1 MNRSE
6 SFAAVKPSQPND
18 LESGSAVVDSQEKIL
33 KQFSPEEQR
42 TIRER
47 MRVLSLIPNH
57 IGKDFDM
64 EVELNAPGEGWH
76 WNFVINHVRVDP
88 KDLLEK
94 PLDWCRQTM
103 AHEGGHRRVSR
114 TDFIP
119 KNVWEQPGF
128 SSMMNAIEDPRME
141 NFVSEAYPPYRKLQ
155 KVAYEHDLETEK
167 RMKEKADEKLGR
179 QPRFAQAGFEY
190 IKQWFKQSQGKPFEL
205 SADLPD
211 DVRAVVEQTLKAA
224 EDSWLRYPT
233 RDEADESEETVRAYA
248 QKSYEINRDRV
259 WPLFKQLV
267 EQDIK
272 DQEIPEF
279 LKDLMKEKGEGK
291 PEEGRGEG
299 RGDGL
304 SPQDIQ
310 DIKDAVKAALGEKG
324 EGKPVPPGA
333 LSEELKQ
340 KIQVAFDALPEDKKR
355 EIMEAARAAIKELA
369 DEFAAQFEGEY
380 IKAGEPAVEP
390 EPGTSETEGKAWSEA
405 ERAADDVRREMRRR
419 MEESL
424 ERGEG
429 DPYREAL
436 AEMASY
442 IDALTGDL
450 RDVFVKRR
458 MTKTEAGYRSGRRW
472 NIRTRIKERI
482 ADIPLIKTQ
491 SREQPESS
499 GEETDYAVLLQI
511 DLSGSMSRGNKIEE
525 AFKAIVLLS
534 ETLNNLNIHFEIDGF
549 QDLLL
554 EFKRFEEQL
563 DESMRLKLNQLLLE
577 VENKNPSGHN
587 NAGDNDDGTCL
598 REASQ
603 HLASQTARE
612 KILIVLSDGQPAMDS
627 GRKGQAQ
634 LAREL
639 KEVIREIRENTD
651 QKLIGVGIN
660 SSAVSNYY
668 ENNLPNVNAKELAL
682 TLGEILRSVIE
693 RN

>member
-1 MNRSE
+1 MAIE
-6 SFAAVKPSQPND
+6 
-18 LESGSAVVDSQEKIL
+18 GQEQIL
-33 KQFSPEEQR
+33 AQFSPEER
-42 TIRER
+42 KLIRER
-47 MRVLSLIPNH
+47 MRVLSVIPNH
-57 IGKDFDM
+57 IGKDFEM
-64 EVELNAPGEGWH
+64 AVELNTPGEGWH
-76 WNFVINHVRVDP
+76 WNFAINHVRVDP

-94 PLDWCRQTM
+94 PLDWCRHTM

-119 KNVWEQPGF
+119 KDVWVQPGF

-155 KVAYEHDLETEK
+155 KTAYEHDLESEK
-167 RMKEKADEKLGR
+167 RMKETASEKLGR
-179 QPRFAQAGFEY
+179 QPRFMQAGFEY
-190 IKQWFKQSQGKPFEL
+190 IKQWFKQSQGQPFEL

-211 DVRAVVEQTLKAA
+211 DVRAVVEKTLKAA

-233 RDEADESEETVRAYA
+233 REEADKSEKVIKAYA
-248 QKSYEINRDRV
+248 EKSYEINRDRV
-259 WPLFKQLV
+259 WPDFKKLV

-279 LKDLMKEKGEGK
+279 LKDLMKGEGK
-291 PEEGRGEG
+291 PEAGQEE
-299 RGDGL
+299 GL
-304 SPQDIQ
+304 SSQDIQ
-310 DIKDAVKAALGEKG
+310 DIKDAVKATLGENG
-324 EGKPVPPGA
+324 EDKPVPPGA

-355 EIMEAARAAIKELA
+355 EIMEAAQAAIKEMA
-369 DEFAAQFEGEY
+369 DEFAEQFEGEY
-380 IKAGEPAVEP
+380 TKEGEPSGEPIRGKP
-390 EPGTSETEGKAWSEA
+390 EPKDVTWSEEERKA
-405 ERAADDVRREMRRR
+405 EDTRQEMRLR
-419 MEESL
+419 MEESF
-424 ERGEG
+424 ERGEV
-429 DPYREAL
+429 DAYREAL
-436 AEMASY
+436 TEMASY

-450 RDVFVKRR
+450 RDVFVKRK
-458 MTKTEAGYRSGRRW
+458 MTTTEAGYRSGRRW

-534 ETLNNLNIHFEIDGF
+534 ETLNNLNVSFEIDGF

-554 EFKRFEEQL
+554 EFKRFEENL
-563 DESMRLKLNQLLLE
+563 DDSMRTKLNQLLLE
-577 VENKNPSGHN
+577 VNNKNPHGHN
-587 NAGDNDDGTCL
+587 NSGDNDDGACL
-598 REASQ
+598 RDASQ
-603 HLASQTARE
+603 HLANQTARE

-627 GRKGQAQ
+627 GRKSQGQ
-634 LAREL
+634 LDREL

-660 SSAVSNYY
+660 SGAVSRYY
-668 ENNLPNVNAKELAL
+668 ENNIPNVDAKELAE
-682 TLGEILRSVIE
+682 TLGELLRSLIE
-693 RN
+693 RG

>member
-1 MNRSE
+1 MSRPE
-6 SFAAVKPSQPND
+6 SFAALKPSKPND
-18 LESGSAVVDSQEKIL
+18 LEGNPAAVVGEEEIL
-33 KQFSPEEQR
+33 SQFSPEEQKL
-42 TIRER
+42 IRER
-47 MRVLSLIPNH
+47 MRLLSLIPNH
-57 IGKDFDM
+57 IGKDFEM
-64 EVELNAPGEGWH
+64 KVELNAPGEGWH
-76 WNFVINHVRVDP
+76 WNFAINHVRVDP

-119 KNVWEQPGF
+119 KDVWGQPGF

-155 KVAYEHDLETEK
+155 KTAYEHDLESEK
-167 RMKEKADEKLGR
+167 RMKEKAGDQLGR
-179 QPRFAQAGFEY
+179 QPRFMQAGFEY
-190 IKQWFKQSQGKPFEL
+190 IKQWFKQTQGKPFEL

-211 DVRAVVEQTLKAA
+211 DVRAVVEKTLKAA

-233 RDEADESEETVRAYA
+233 RDEADKSEEVIKAYA
-248 QKSYEINRDRV
+248 EKSYEINRDRV
-259 WPLFKQLV
+259 WPDFKNLV

-279 LKDLMKEKGEGK
+279 LKDLMKGEGK
-291 PEEGRGEG
+291 PETGQGE
-299 RGDGL
+299 GL
-304 SPQDIQ
+304 SPQDVQ

-340 KIQVAFDALPEDKKR
+340 KIQAAFDALPEDKKR
-355 EIMEAARAAIKELA
+355 EIMEAARSAIKELA

-390 EPGTSETEGKAWSEA
+390 EPGTTETEGKAWSEA
-405 ERAADDVRREMRRR
+405 ERTADDTRREMRRR

-436 AEMASY
+436 TEMASH

-450 RDVFVKRR
+450 RDVFVKRK
-458 MTKTEAGYRSGRRW
+458 MTTTESGYRSGRRW

-499 GEETDYAVLLQI
+499 GEETDYAFLLQI

-587 NAGDNDDGTCL
+587 NAGDNDDGACL

-603 HLASQTARE
+603 HLANQTARE

-627 GRKGQAQ
+627 GRKGQGQ
-634 LAREL
+634 LDREL

-660 SSAVSNYY
+660 SSAVSTYY
-668 ENNLPNVNAKELAL
+668 ENNLPNVDAKELAE

>member
-1 MNRSE
+1 MNHE
-6 SFAAVKPSQPND
+6 SFAAAKSLRPND
-18 LESGSAVVDSQEKIL
+18 LEGKQVAIEGQEQIL
-33 KQFSPEEQR
+33 AQFSPEER
-42 TIRER
+42 KLIRER

-57 IGKDFDM
+57 IGKDFEM
-64 EVELNAPGEGWH
+64 EVELNTPGGGWH
-76 WNFVINHVRVDP
+76 WNFAINHVRVDP

-103 AHEGGHRRVSR
+103 VHEGGHRRVSR

-119 KNVWEQPGF
+119 KDVWEQPGF

-155 KVAYEHDLETEK
+155 KTAYEHDLESEK
-167 RMKEKADEKLGR
+167 RMKEKASEQLGR
-179 QPRFAQAGFEY
+179 QPRFMQAGFEY
-190 IKQWFKQSQGKPFEL
+190 IKQWFKQSQGQPFEL
-205 SADLPD
+205 SPDLPD
-211 DVRAVVEQTLKAA
+211 DVRAVVEKTLKAA

-233 RDEADESEETVRAYA
+233 RDEADKSEELVRAYA
-248 QKSYEINRDRV
+248 EKSYEINRDRV
-259 WPLFKQLV
+259 WPDFKQLV

-272 DQEIPEF
+272 DQEIPQF
-279 LKDLMKEKGEGK
+279 IKDLMKGEGK
-291 PEEGRGEG
+291 PEPGQGEG
-299 RGDGL
+299 LPEKDV
-304 SPQDIQ
+304 QN
-310 DIKDAVKAALGEKG
+310 IKDAVKAALGEKG
-324 EGKPVPPGA
+324 EGKPIPPGA

-340 KIQVAFDALPEDKKR
+340 KIQAAFDALPEDKKR
-355 EIMEAARAAIKELA
+355 KIMEAARAAIRELA
-369 DEFAAQFEGEY
+369 DEFAEQFEGEY
-380 IKAGEPAVEP
+380 VKAGEPQGKP
-390 EPGTSETEGKAWSEA
+390 EPGTQEPESRAWSES
-405 ERAADDVRREMRRR
+405 ERVADNARHEMRRR

-436 AEMASY
+436 TEMASY

-450 RDVFVKRR
+450 RDVFVKRK
-458 MTKTEAGYRSGRRW
+458 MTKTESGYRSGRRW

-563 DESMRLKLNQLLLE
+563 DESMRLTLNQLLLE
-577 VENKNPSGHN
+577 VENENPNGHN
-587 NAGDNDDGTCL
+587 NSGDNDDGACL
-598 REASQ
+598 REASL
-603 HLASQTARE
+603 HLGLQAARE

-627 GRKGQAQ
+627 GRKTQGQ
-634 LAREL
+634 LDREL
-639 KEVIREIRENTD
+639 KAVIREIRENTD
-651 QKLIGVGIN
+651 QKLIGIGIN
-660 SSAVSNYY
+660 SSAVSSYY
-668 ENNLPNVNAKELAL
+668 ENNLPNVDAKELAL
-682 TLGEILRSVIE
+682 TLGELLRSVIE

>member
-6 SFAAVKPSQPND
+6 SFAAAKPSQRND
-18 LESGSAVVDSQEKIL
+18 LEGGSAAVDPQEKIL

-64 EVELNAPGEGWH
+64 EVELNTPGEGWH
-76 WNFVINHVRVDP
+76 WNFAINHVRVDP

-119 KNVWEQPGF
+119 KDVWEQPGF

-155 KVAYEHDLETEK
+155 KTAYEHDLESEK
-167 RMKEKADEKLGR
+167 RMKEAAEGKLGR
-179 QPRFAQAGFEY
+179 QPRFMQAGFEY
-190 IKQWFKQSQGKPFEL
+190 IKQWFKQTQGKPFEL
-205 SADLPD
+205 SPDLPD
-211 DVRAVVEQTLKAA
+211 DVRAVVEKTLKAA

-233 RDEADESEETVRAYA
+233 RGEADKSEEVIKAYA
-248 QKSYEINRDRV
+248 EKSYEINRDRV
-259 WPLFKQLV
+259 WPDFKKLV

-279 LKDLMKEKGEGK
+279 LKDLMKGEGK
-291 PEEGRGEG
+291 PEAGQGE
-299 RGDGL
+299 GL

-333 LSEELKQ
+333 LPEELKQ
-340 KIQVAFDALPEDKKR
+340 KIQAAFDALPEDKKR
-355 EIMEAARAAIKELA
+355 EIMEAAQAAIKELA

-390 EPGTSETEGKAWSEA
+390 ESGTPETEGKAWSEA
-405 ERAADDVRREMRRR
+405 ERAADYTRHEMRRR

-482 ADIPLIKTQ
+482 ADIPLIKTK

-587 NAGDNDDGTCL
+587 NAGDNDDGACL

-668 ENNLPNVNAKELAL
+668 ENNLPNVDAKELAL

>member
-1 MNRSE
+1 MSRPE
-6 SFAAVKPSQPND
+6 SFAALKPSKPND
-18 LESGSAVVDSQEKIL
+18 LEGNPAAVVGEEEIL
-33 KQFSPEEQR
+33 SQFSPEEQKL
-42 TIRER
+42 IRER
-47 MRVLSLIPNH
+47 MRLLSLIPNH
-57 IGKDFDM
+57 IGKDFEM
-64 EVELNAPGEGWH
+64 KVELNAPGEGWH
-76 WNFVINHVRVDP
+76 WNFAINHVRVDP

-119 KNVWEQPGF
+119 KDVWGQPGF

-155 KVAYEHDLETEK
+155 KTAYEHDLESEK
-167 RMKEKADEKLGR
+167 RMKEKAGEQLGR
-179 QPRFAQAGFEY
+179 QPRFMQAGFEY
-190 IKQWFKQSQGKPFEL
+190 IKQWFKQTQGKPFEL

-211 DVRAVVEQTLKAA
+211 DVRAVVEKTLKAA

-233 RDEADESEETVRAYA
+233 RDEADRSEEVIKAYA
-248 QKSYEINRDRV
+248 EKSYEINRDRV
-259 WPLFKQLV
+259 WPDFKKLV

-279 LKDLMKEKGEGK
+279 LKDLMKGEGK
-291 PEEGRGEG
+291 PEAGKG
-299 RGDGL
+299 GDL

-340 KIQVAFDALPEDKKR
+340 KIQAAFDALPEDKKR

-380 IKAGEPAVEP
+380 IKAGEPTMEP
-390 EPGTSETEGKAWSEA
+390 EPGTPETEGKAWSEA
-405 ERAADDVRREMRRR
+405 ERAADDTRREMRRR

-436 AEMASY
+436 AEMASH

-450 RDVFVKRR
+450 RDVFVKRK
-458 MTKTEAGYRSGRRW
+458 MTTTESGYRSGRRW

-577 VENKNPSGHN
+577 VENENPSGHN
-587 NAGDNDDGTCL
+587 NSGDNDDGACL

-603 HLASQTARE
+603 HLANQTAKE

-627 GRKGQAQ
+627 GRKGQGQ
-634 LAREL
+634 LDREL

-660 SSAVSNYY
+660 SSAVSTYY
-668 ENNLPNVNAKELAL
+668 ENNLPNVDAKELAE

>member
-6 SFAAVKPSQPND
+6 SYAAVKPSKPND
-18 LESGSAVVDSQEKIL
+18 LEAKPGIVDDQEQIL
-33 KQFSPEEQR
+33 AGFSPEER
-42 TIRER
+42 KIIRER
-47 MRVLSLIPNH
+47 MRLLSLIPNH
-57 IGKDFDM
+57 IGKDFEM
-64 EVELNAPGEGWH
+64 AVELNTSGEGWH
-76 WNFVINHVRVDP
+76 WNFAINHVRVDP

-103 AHEGGHRRVSR
+103 VHEGGHRRVSR
-114 TDFIP
+114 VDFIP
-119 KNVWEQPGF
+119 KDIWEQPGF

-141 NFVSEAYPPYRKLQ
+141 NFISEAYPPYRKLQ
-155 KVAYEHDLETEK
+155 KTAYEHDLESEK
-167 RMKEKADEKLGR
+167 RMKESADGKLGR
-179 QPRFAQAGFEY
+179 QPRFMQAGFEY
-190 IKQWFKQSQGKPFEL
+190 IKQWFKQTQGKPFEL

-211 DVRAVVEQTLKAA
+211 DVRVVVNKTLKAA

-233 RDEADESEETVRAYA
+233 RNEADKSEEVIKAYA
-248 QKSYEINRDRV
+248 EKSYEINRDRV
-259 WPLFKQLV
+259 WPDFKKLV

-279 LKDLMKEKGEGK
+279 LKDLMQGKGEGK
-291 PEEGRGEG
+291 PEAGQGEG
-299 RGDGL
+299 QSEGL

-324 EGKPVPPGA
+324 EGKPIPPGA

-340 KIQVAFDALPEDKKR
+340 KIQAAFDALPEDKKR
-355 EIMEAARAAIKELA
+355 EIMEAARAEIKELA

-380 IKAGEPAVEP
+380 IKAGEPQGEP
-390 EPGTSETEGKAWSEA
+390 ESGTLESEGRAWSEA
-405 ERAADDVRREMRRR
+405 ERAADDTRHEMRRR

-424 ERGEG
+424 GRSEG

-436 AEMASY
+436 TEMASY

-450 RDVFVKRR
+450 RDVLVKRK
-458 MTKTEAGYRSGRRW
+458 MTTTEAGYRSGRRW

-499 GEETDYAVLLQI
+499 SEETDYAVLLQI

-577 VENKNPSGHN
+577 VENENPDGHN
-587 NAGDNDDGTCL
+587 NAGDNDDGACL

-603 HLASQTARE
+603 HLANQTARE

-627 GRKGQAQ
+627 GRKSQGQ
-634 LAREL
+634 LDREL
-639 KEVIREIRENTD
+639 KAVIREIRENTD
-651 QKLIGVGIN
+651 QKLIGIGIN
-660 SSAVSNYY
+660 SSAVSSYY
-668 ENNLPNVNAKELAL
+668 ENNLPNVDAKELAE
-682 TLGEILRSVIE
+682 TLGELLRSVIE

>member
-1 MNRSE
+1 MSRPE
-6 SFAAVKPSQPND
+6 SFAAAKPSKPND
-18 LESGSAVVDSQEKIL
+18 LEAKPGVIEDQEQIL
-33 KQFSPEEQR
+33 AGFSPEEQKL
-42 TIRER
+42 IRER
-47 MRVLSLIPNH
+47 MRLLSLIPTH
-57 IGKDFDM
+57 IGKDFEM
-64 EVELNAPGEGWH
+64 AVELNTPGGGWH
-76 WNFVINHVRVDP
+76 WNFAINHVRVDP
-88 KDLLEK
+88 KDLLGK

-114 TDFIP
+114 VDFIP
-119 KNVWEQPGF
+119 KDVWEQPGF
-128 SSMMNAIEDPRME
+128 SSMTNAIEDPRME

-155 KVAYEHDLETEK
+155 KTAYEHDLESEK
-167 RMKEKADEKLGR
+167 RMKEAAEGKLGR
-179 QPRFAQAGFEY
+179 QPRFMQAGFEY
-190 IKQWFKQSQGKPFEL
+190 IKQWFKQTQGKPFEL

-211 DVRAVVEQTLKAA
+211 EVRVVVEKTLKAA

-233 RDEADESEETVRAYA
+233 RDEADKSEEIIKAYA
-248 QKSYEINRDRV
+248 EKSYEINRDCV
-259 WPLFKQLV
+259 WPDFKKLV

-279 LKDLMKEKGEGK
+279 LKDLMKGEGK
-291 PEEGRGEG
+291 PEAGQGEG
-299 RGDGL
+299 QSEGL
-304 SPQDIQ
+304 SPQDMQ
-310 DIKDAVKAALGEKG
+310 DIKGAIKAALGEKG
-324 EGKPVPPGA
+324 EGNPVPPGA

-340 KIQVAFDALPEDKKR
+340 KIQDAFDALPEDKKR
-355 EIMEAARAAIKELA
+355 EIMEAAKAAIKEFA

-380 IKAGEPAVEP
+380 IKAGEPKP
-390 EPGTSETEGKAWSEA
+390 ESETPPEEGKAWSKS
-405 ERAADDVRREMRRR
+405 ERVADDSRREMRQR

-429 DPYREAL
+429 DPYRDAL
-436 AEMASY
+436 TEMASY

-450 RDVFVKRR
+450 RDVFVKRK
-458 MTKTEAGYRSGRRW
+458 MTTTESGYRSGRRW

-525 AFKAIVLLS
+525 AFKAIVLLG

-577 VENKNPSGHN
+577 VENENPSGHN
-587 NAGDNDDGTCL
+587 NAGDNDDGACL

-603 HLASQTARE
+603 HLANQTARE

-627 GRKGQAQ
+627 RRKSQGQ
-634 LAREL
+634 LDREL
-639 KEVIREIRENTD
+639 KAVIREIRENTD
-651 QKLIGVGIN
+651 QKLIGIGIN
-660 SSAVSNYY
+660 SSAVSSYY
-668 ENNLPNVNAKELAL
+668 ENNLPNVDAKELAL
-682 TLGEILRSVIE
+682 TLGELLRSVIE

>member
-1 MNRSE
+1 MSHPE
-6 SFAAVKPSQPND
+6 SFAALKPSKPND
-18 LESGSAVVDSQEKIL
+18 LEGNPVAVTSEEEIL
-33 KQFSPEEQR
+33 TQFSPEEQKL
-42 TIRER
+42 IRER
-47 MRVLSLIPNH
+47 MRLLSLIPNH
-57 IGKDFDM
+57 IGKDFEM
-64 EVELNAPGEGWH
+64 KVELNAPGEGWH
-76 WNFVINHVRVDP
+76 WNFAINHIRIDP

-119 KNVWEQPGF
+119 KDVWGQPGF

-155 KVAYEHDLETEK
+155 KTAYEHDLESEK
-167 RMKEKADEKLGR
+167 RMKEKAGEQLGR
-179 QPRFAQAGFEY
+179 QPRFMQAGFEY
-190 IKQWFKQSQGKPFEL
+190 IKQWFKQTQGKPFEL
-205 SADLPD
+205 PADLPD
-211 DVRAVVEQTLKAA
+211 DVRAVVEKTLKAA

-233 RDEADESEETVRAYA
+233 RDEADRSEEVIKAYA
-248 QKSYEINRDRV
+248 EKSYEINRDRV
-259 WPLFKQLV
+259 WPDFKKLI

-279 LKDLMKEKGEGK
+279 LKDLMKGEGK
-291 PEEGRGEG
+291 PEAGKG
-299 RGDGL
+299 GDL

-324 EGKPVPPGA
+324 EGKPIPPGA

-340 KIQVAFDALPEDKKR
+340 KIQAAFDALPEDKKR

-380 IKAGEPAVEP
+380 IKAGEPQGEP
-390 EPGTSETEGKAWSEA
+390 EPGTPESEGRAWSEA
-405 ERAADDVRREMRRR
+405 ERAADDTRREMRRR

-429 DPYREAL
+429 DPYRDAL
-436 AEMASY
+436 TEMASY

-450 RDVFVKRR
+450 RDVFVKRK
-458 MTKTEAGYRSGRRW
+458 MTTTEAGYRSGRRW

-587 NAGDNDDGTCL
+587 NAGDNDDGACL

-603 HLASQTARE
+603 HLANQTARE

-627 GRKGQAQ
+627 GRKGQGQ
-634 LAREL
+634 LDREL

-660 SSAVSNYY
+660 SSAVSTYY
-668 ENNLPNVNAKELAL
+668 ENNLPNVDAKELAE

>member
-1 MNRSE
+1 M
-6 SFAAVKPSQPND
+6 
-18 LESGSAVVDSQEKIL
+18 
-33 KQFSPEEQR
+33 
-42 TIRER
+42 
-47 MRVLSLIPNH
+47 
-57 IGKDFDM
+57 
-64 EVELNAPGEGWH
+64 
-76 WNFVINHVRVDP
+76 
-88 KDLLEK
+88 
-94 PLDWCRQTM
+94 
-103 AHEGGHRRVSR
+103 
-114 TDFIP
+114 
-119 KNVWEQPGF
+119 
-128 SSMMNAIEDPRME
+128 
-141 NFVSEAYPPYRKLQ
+141 
-155 KVAYEHDLETEK
+155 
-167 RMKEKADEKLGR
+167 
-179 QPRFAQAGFEY
+179 QAGFEY

-205 SADLPD
+205 SPDLPD
-211 DVRAVVEQTLKAA
+211 DVCTVVEKTLKAA

-233 RDEADESEETVRAYA
+233 RDEADRSEEVIKAYA
-248 QKSYEINRDRV
+248 EKSYEINHDRV
-259 WPLFKQLV
+259 WPDFKKLV

-279 LKDLMKEKGEGK
+279 LKDLMKGEGK
-291 PEEGRGEG
+291 PEAGQGES
-299 RGDGL
+299 L
-304 SPQDIQ
+304 STQDIQ

-324 EGKPVPPGA
+324 EGKPIPPGA
-333 LSEELKQ
+333 LSEKLKQ
-340 KIQVAFDALPEDKKR
+340 KIQDAFDALPENKKR
-355 EIMEAARAAIKELA
+355 EVMEAARTAIKELA
-369 DEFAAQFEGEY
+369 DEFAAQFEGEF
-380 IKAGEPAVEP
+380 IKAGEPQGEP
-390 EPGTSETEGKAWSEA
+390 EPGTLESGGRAWSEA
-405 ERAADDVRREMRRR
+405 ERAADDTRREMRKR

-429 DPYREAL
+429 DPYRDAL
-436 AEMASY
+436 TEMASH

-450 RDVFVKRR
+450 RDIFVKRK
-458 MTKTEAGYRSGRRW
+458 MTTTESGYRSGRRW

-587 NAGDNDDGTCL
+587 NAGDNDDGACL

-603 HLASQTARE
+603 HLGNQTARE

-627 GRKGQAQ
+627 GRKSQGQ
-634 LAREL
+634 LNREL
-639 KEVIREIRENTD
+639 KAVIREIRENTD
-651 QKLIGVGIN
+651 QKLIGIGIN
-660 SSAVSNYY
+660 SSAVSTYY
-668 ENNLPNVNAKELAL
+668 ENNLPNVDAKELAL
-682 TLGEILRSVIE
+682 TLGELLRSVIE